1 MLGTLVE
8 HEKPGPRSG
17 LGVTSKD
24 VLSQRSEQL
33 RANDHK
39 VIPLNRS
46 DAAIVTGLLRE
57 ELWAA
62 NALYDRYAAP
72 IERMLRRTLG
82 YERHADFEDLLH
94 EVFLQAL
101 TSAHQ
106 LRDSTALLAWLQ
118 TIAAR
123 IAFRTMRRRKARS
136 WLRFREPEE
145 VPEIEASDTP
155 PEIREA
161 CESFYCLVDKLP
173 ATEQIVFNLRYVEG
187 MDVAQVARV
196 CDVSLST
203 AKRRLAKAEERFARL
218 VGRDPILQTW
228 IEEGSKW
235 AP

>member
-1 MLGTLVE
+1 MLAQRA
-8 HEKPGPRSG
+8 GPTREG
-17 LGVTSKD
+17 D
-24 VLSQRSEQL
+24 P
-33 RANDHK
+33 K
-39 VIPLNRS
+39 VIPLHRN
-46 DAAIVTGLLRE
+46 DAAIVAGLLRE

-62 NALYDRYAAP
+62 NALYDQYAAP

-106 LRDSTALLAWLQ
+106 LRDATALLAWLQ

-123 IAFRTMRRRKARS
+123 IAFRTMRRRKARN

-145 VPEIEASDTP
+145 VPEIEAIETP

-161 CESFYCLVDKLP
+161 CESFYCLVEKLP
-173 ATEQIVFNLRYVEG
+173 AKEQIVFNLRYVEG
-187 MDVAQVARV
+187 MEVAHLASV
-196 CDVSLST
+196 CGISLST
-203 AKRRLAKAEERFARL
+203 AKRRLTQAEERFAKL
-218 VGRDPILQTW
+218 AGRDPILKTW

-235 AP
+235 SP